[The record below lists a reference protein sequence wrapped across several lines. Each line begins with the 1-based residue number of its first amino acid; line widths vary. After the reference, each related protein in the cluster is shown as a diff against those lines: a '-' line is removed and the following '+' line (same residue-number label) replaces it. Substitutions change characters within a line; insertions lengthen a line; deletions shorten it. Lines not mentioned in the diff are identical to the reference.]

1 MLWGRQLYGAATLL
15 SDRYGAAAVWGSSCM
30 ARQCYGAAVLWGR
43 QLYGAAALL
52 CDRYGAAAVWGSSA
66 MGQQLYGA
74 AVLWGGNAVE

>member
-1 MLWGRQLYGAATLL
+1 MGRQLYGT
-15 SDRYGAAAVWGSSCM
+15 
-30 ARQCYGAAVLWGR
+30 AVLWGGSSMG
-43 QLYGAAALL
+43 QQCYGAAALL